1 MVPTCSCAASLPER
15 TLRRHHPRQEPSAVV
30 PHAGI
35 CAGGPEWTVPTGI
48 LSFTVCSGASLKSDT
63 AAKDAEIRVLRHY
76 VESIAE
82 PTRSSC
88 DGAT

>member
-1 MVPTCSCAASLPER
+1 
-15 TLRRHHPRQEPSAVV
+15 V

-88 DGAT
+88 DGATSPIGGGLNKPAWPSSIY